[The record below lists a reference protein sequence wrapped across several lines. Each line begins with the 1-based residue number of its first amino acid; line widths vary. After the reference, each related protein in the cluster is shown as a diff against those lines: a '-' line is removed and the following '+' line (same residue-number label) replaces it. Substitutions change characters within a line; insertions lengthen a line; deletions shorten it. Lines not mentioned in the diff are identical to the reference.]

1 MAPDGEQHNPIG
13 AEHVSRTIQNHPE
26 PSRTIQNHQ
35 AQGEQDDADVSLYAF
50 VSRGSAVG

>member
-26 PSRTIQNHQ
+26 PSGP
-35 AQGEQDDADVSLYAF
+35 QGEQDDADGLLYTFA
-50 VSRGSAVG
+50 SRATAVG

>member
-26 PSRTIQNHQ
+26 ATGP
-35 AQGEQDDADVSLYAF
+35 QGEQDDADVLLYTFA
-50 VSRGSAVG
+50 SRGSAVE